1 MKKFLAL
8 ILIVCMFALVACTA
22 TEPEEPIST
31 GATGSSV
38 KEVACSVITMDTTG
52 FKTRICEV
60 MYADVEN
67 EDGSDVTVLDAVTK
81 IFTDNDVKFEVKD
94 DRIVSIRGKAENT
107 TDGYKYVWEYK
118 INGHEVTTPANE
130 MLVGEEDHIIYYL
143 VPHEE

>member
-1 MKKFLAL
+1 MKKLLAFVLL
-8 ILIVCMFALVACTA
+8 ICMFTLVSCTG

-38 KEVACSVITMDTTG
+38 KEVACSVITVDTTG
-52 FKTRICEV
+52 FKTRIVEV

-67 EDGSDVTVLDAVTK
+67 TDGTDVTVLDAVTK

-107 TDGYKYVWEYK
+107 ADGYNYVWEYK

-143 VPHEE
+143 VPHEG

>member
-1 MKKFLAL
+1 MFSYLTLAAFLFRSL
-8 ILIVCMFALVACTA
+8 
-22 TEPEEPIST
+22 
-31 GATGSSV
+31 
-38 KEVACSVITMDTTG
+38 
-52 FKTRICEV
+52 
-60 MYADVEN
+60 
-67 EDGSDVTVLDAVTK
+67 
-81 IFTDNDVKFEVKD
+81 KFEVKD